1 MNGQDVTFDVNG
13 QPATGYLSVP
23 TQPDAPGV
31 IVLHAWWGLN
41 SFFKSLCDRLAEEG
55 FVAFAPG
62 LNEGKIARTV
72 DEAKQ
77 IMSESNFERKHAV
90 AAAAPDFLRS
100 RPEVKKE
107 AFSLM
112 GFSMGAAWALELAS
126 ESPEDIGKVVLFYGV
141 NDTEFSKIKAEIT
154 GHFSDVDE
162 WEPLD
167 GIQQME
173 ADMRA
178 AGLHPVFYIYPNKS
192 HWFFE
197 NDRPEYDP
205 QAAELAWRRT
215 LEFLRE

>member
-1 MNGQDVTFDVNG
+1 MSGQEVTFDVNG

-23 TQPDAPGV
+23 SQPDAPSV

-55 FVAFAPG
+55 FVAFAPD

-72 DEAKQ
+72 EEAKQ
-77 IMSESNFERKHAV
+77 IMSESNSEWKHAV

-112 GFSMGAAWALELAS
+112 GFSMGAAWSLELAS
-126 ESPEDIGKVVLFYGV
+126 ESPEHIRKVVLFYGV
-141 NDTEFSKIKAEIT
+141 NDTEFSKIKAEIV

-178 AGLHPVFYIYPNKS
+178 AGLHPTFYIYPNKS

-205 QAAELAWRRT
+205 EAAELAWRRT
-215 LEFLRE
+215 LKFLRE